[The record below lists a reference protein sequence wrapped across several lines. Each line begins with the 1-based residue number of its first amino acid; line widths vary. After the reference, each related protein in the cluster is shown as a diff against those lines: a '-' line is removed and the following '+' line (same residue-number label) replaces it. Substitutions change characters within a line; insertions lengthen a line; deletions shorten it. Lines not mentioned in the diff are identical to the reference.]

1 MRSKS
6 PTEDRNRLMNN
17 GFFGG
22 WNHWTCVV
30 TVTMWGAMLSGSAIS
45 SYISAIAGAFAIAV
59 SVALTGVLE
68 CAIFGRSFTTPQ
80 FILMAMVC
88 ANAMLYTR
96 ERVAMLSSDNPERKK
111 LIE

>member
-1 MRSKS
+1 
-6 PTEDRNRLMNN
+6 MNN

-22 WNHWTCVV
+22 WNHWTCI
-30 TVTMWGAMLSGSAIS
+30 VTMVLWLAMLSGSAIS

-68 CAIFGRSFTTPQ
+68 CAIFGRSFSSVQ

-88 ANAMLYTR
+88 TIAMLYTR
-96 ERVAMLSSDNPERKK
+96 ERIGMLSNGDPEKQK
-111 LIE
+111 LIENEP